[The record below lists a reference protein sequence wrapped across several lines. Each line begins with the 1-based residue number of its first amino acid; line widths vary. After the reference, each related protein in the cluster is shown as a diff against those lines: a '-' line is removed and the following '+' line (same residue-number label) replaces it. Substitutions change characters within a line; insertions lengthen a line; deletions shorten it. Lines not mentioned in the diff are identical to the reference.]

1 MISFESAYFQDCS
14 VGGRVLMLERV
25 SLRYIKLGK
34 NTSIFAA
41 FVLMIIQGFHK
52 RPRCFL

>member
-1 MISFESAYFQDCS
+1 MISFESAHFRDCS

-34 NTSIFAA
+34 THIYFSRMCINDNSGVPQKT
-41 FVLMIIQGFHK
+41 
-52 RPRCFL
+52 